1 MERMIPVAPWRILP
15 MGKYLLI
22 ALLILPLVTGCA
34 KAKKKKLF
42 LPSNETVEQFGDGR
56 FEIRRTESRQT
67 LYDSKLARPLFQDVR
82 AYLEEDDWIYT
93 VNIKN
98 KYCLLNTE
106 SGDCSIFCSLNDV
119 PEEHKAT
126 FLKLSS
132 K

>member
-1 MERMIPVAPWRILP
+1 

-22 ALLILPLVTGCA
+22 ALMILPLATGCA
-34 KAKKKKLF
+34 KGKKKKLF

-56 FEIRRTESRQT
+56 FEIRQTESRQT

-82 AYLEEDDWIYT
+82 AFREEDDWVYT

-98 KYCLLNTE
+98 QYCLLNTE
-106 SGDCSIFCSLNDV
+106 SGDCSVFRGLNDV
-119 PEEHKAT
+119 PEEHKAA

-132 K
+132 R